1 MSYGFYAVC
10 ALLSLL
16 FVVSWVRETKGNEL
30 EDMGDFMPAAH

>member
-16 FVVSWVRETKGNEL
+16 FVVRWVRETKGKEM
-30 EDMGDFMPAAH
+30 EDTDDFMTAAH

>member
-16 FVVSWVRETKGNEL
+16 FVVRWVRETKGKEM
-30 EDMGDFMPAAH
+30 EDMDDFMTAAH